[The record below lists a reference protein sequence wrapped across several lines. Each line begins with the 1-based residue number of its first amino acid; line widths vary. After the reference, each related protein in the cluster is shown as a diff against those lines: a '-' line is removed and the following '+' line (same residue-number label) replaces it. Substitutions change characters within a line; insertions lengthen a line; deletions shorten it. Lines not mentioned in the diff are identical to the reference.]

1 MQILQ
6 GEKSHQTLLVLKD
19 ELEHIKILK
28 SLFKWTAIHE
38 LGSSNGKWFRALPKE
53 QVVRF

>member
-28 SLFKWTAIHE
+28 SLFK
-38 LGSSNGKWFRALPKE
+38 
-53 QVVRF
+53 